1 MPKTFHKISA
11 ALLLVAGAAFAQ
23 TPAAPLAFDVA
34 SVKLGAIDQAKI
46 MAGQQHVGLKVEGN
60 RVDIGISSLSEL
72 ISMAYKV
79 KYYQI
84 QGPDWLSPTGQ
95 RFDILA
101 KMPEG
106 ATKDQVPEMLQALL
120 AERFKLTIHRTSKE
134 TQVYALVI
142 GKNGLKMKESAPD
155 VPVAPAGDGA
165 PSDPAPD
172 TSTKVTGTPEKGMT
186 VTNTQAGT
194 QKVTVVGGAVHVEAS
209 KMPIPLLA
217 EALSRYVDHPV
228 VDMTELKGNYQVVLD
243 ISQEDIRNVMRSIGA
258 AMPAGA
264 GGAAAGGAAD
274 TASEPGSSILTS
286 VQQLGLKL
294 EARKMPLDMIVI
306 DHLEKLPTEN

>member
-1 MPKTFHKISA
+1 MPITLFQKISA
-11 ALLLVAGAAFAQ
+11 GLLLVASAAFGQ

-34 SVKLGAIDQAKI
+34 SVKLGTIDQAKI
-46 MAGQQHVGLKVEGN
+46 LAGQQHIGLKVEGN

-72 ISMAYKV
+72 IGMAYKV
-79 KYYQI
+79 KYYQV
-84 QGPDWLSPTGQ
+84 QGPDWLGPTGQ

-120 AERFKLTIHRTSKE
+120 AERFKLTLHRTSKE

-142 GKNGLKMKESAPD
+142 GKSGLKMKETPPD
-155 VPVAPAGDGA
+155 VPAAPTADGSA
-165 PSDPAPD
+165 PPAD
-172 TSTKVTGTPEKGMT
+172 TNMKVSGTQEKGMT
-186 VTNTQAGT
+186 VTNTPAGT
-194 QKVTVVGGAVHVEAS
+194 QKVTMVEGGMHVEAS
-209 KMPIPLLA
+209 KMPISLLA
-217 EALSRYVDHPV
+217 ESLSRYVDHPV
-228 VDMTELKGNYQVVLD
+228 VDMTQLKGNYQVALD
-243 ISQEDIRNVMRSIGA
+243 ISQEDIRNVMRSVGA

-264 GGAAAGGAAD
+264 AGATD
-274 TASEPGSSILTS
+274 TASEPGSSIVNS

>member
-1 MPKTFHKISA
+1 MLRTFCNIGA
-11 ALLLVAGAAFAQ
+11 GLLLVAGAALAQ
-23 TPAAPLAFDVA
+23 TPAAPLTFDVA

-72 ISMAYKV
+72 IGMAYKV
-79 KYYQI
+79 KFYQI
-84 QGPDWLSPTGQ
+84 QGPDWLTPTGQ

-106 ATKDQVPEMLQALL
+106 ATKDQAPEMLQALL
-120 AERFKLTIHRTSKE
+120 AERFKLTLHRTSKE
-134 TQVYALVI
+134 TQVYALII
-142 GKNGLKMKESAPD
+142 GKNGLKMKETPPD
-155 VPVAPAGDGA
+155 VPVAPTGDDA
-165 PSDPAPD
+165 PKD
-172 TSTKVTGTPEKGMT
+172 TNMKITGTQEKGMT
-186 VTNTQAGT
+186 VTNTPAGT
-194 QKVTVVGGAVHVEAS
+194 QKMTMVDGVMHVEAS
-209 KMPIPLLA
+209 KMAMSMLA

-243 ISQEDIRNVMRSIGA
+243 ISQEDIRAVMRSVGA

-264 GGAAAGGAAD
+264 GGATD
-274 TASEPGSSILTS
+274 TASEPGSSIVTS
-286 VQQLGLKL
+286 VQQLGLRL
-294 EARKMPLDMIVI
+294 EARKMPIDMIVI

>member
-1 MPKTFHKISA
+1 MLKTFRKTGA
-11 ALLLVAGAAFAQ
+11 GLLLVASTAFAQ

-34 SVKLGAIDQAKI
+34 SVKLGTIDQAKI
-46 MAGQQHVGLKVEGN
+46 LAGQQHVGLKVEGN

-72 ISMAYKV
+72 IAMAYKV

-84 QGPDWLSPTGQ
+84 QGPDWLGPTGQ

-106 ATKDQVPEMLQALL
+106 ATKEQVPEMLQALL
-120 AERFKLTIHRTSKE
+120 AERFKLTLHRIGKE
-134 TQVYALVI
+134 TQVYALMI
-142 GKNGLKMKESAPD
+142 GKNGLKMKETPTEA
-155 VPVAPAGDGA
+155 PVAAAGDDA
-165 PSDPAPD
+165 PAKD
-172 TSTKVTGTPEKGMT
+172 TNMKISGTQEKGMT
-186 VTNTQAGT
+186 ITNTPVGT
-194 QKVTVVGGAVHVEAS
+194 QKVTMVDGILHVEAS
-209 KMPIPLLA
+209 KMPVSMLA

-243 ISQEDIRNVMRSIGA
+243 ISQEDIRNVMRSVGA
-258 AMPAGA
+258 TMPAGGA
-264 GGAAAGGAAD
+264 GATD
-274 TASEPGSSILTS
+274 TASEPGSSIITS

-294 EARKMPLDMIVI
+294 DPRKTSLDMIVI

>member
-1 MPKTFHKISA
+1 MLKTSLRISA
-11 ALLLVAGAAFAQ
+11 GLLLIASAACAQ
-23 TPAAPLAFDVA
+23 TAAAPLAFEVA
-34 SVKLGAIDQAKI
+34 SVKLGTIDQAKI
-46 MAGQQHVGLKVEGN
+46 LAGQQHVGLKVEGN

-72 ISMAYKV
+72 IAMAYKV

-84 QGPDWLSPTGQ
+84 QGPDWLGPTGQ

-106 ATKDQVPEMLQALL
+106 ATKEQVPEMLQALL
-120 AERFKLTIHRTSKE
+120 AERFKLTLHRISKE

-142 GKNGLKMKESAPD
+142 GKNGLKMKETPPD
-155 VPVAPAGDGA
+155 VPVAPTGDDA
-165 PSDPAPD
+165 PAKD
-172 TSTKVTGTPEKGMT
+172 TNMKISGTQEKGMT
-186 VTNTQAGT
+186 ITNTPAGT
-194 QKVTVVGGAVHVEAS
+194 QKVTMADGIMHVEAS
-209 KMPIPLLA
+209 KMPVSMLA

-243 ISQEDIRNVMRSIGA
+243 ISPEDIRNVMRSVGA
-258 AMPAGA
+258 QMPAG
-264 GGAAAGGAAD
+264 AGGAAD

-294 EARKMPLDMIVI
+294 EARKMPIDLIAI

>member
-1 MPKTFHKISA
+1 MSITLFHKISA
-11 ALLLVAGAAFAQ
+11 GLLLIASVAFAQ

-34 SVKLGAIDQAKI
+34 SVKLGTVDSAKI
-46 MAGQQHVGLKVEGN
+46 LAGQQHIGLKVEGN

-72 ISMAYKV
+72 IGMAYKV
-79 KYYQI
+79 KYYQV

-106 ATKDQVPEMLQALL
+106 ATKDQAPEMLQALL
-120 AERFKLTIHRTSKE
+120 AERFKLTLHRTSKE

-142 GKNGLKMKESAPD
+142 GKNGLKMKETPPD
-155 VPVAPAGDGA
+155 VPVAATEDGSAPPA
-165 PSDPAPD
+165 D
-172 TSTKVTGTPEKGMT
+172 TNMKVSGTQEKGMT
-186 VTNTQAGT
+186 VTNTPAGT
-194 QKVTVVGGAVHVEAS
+194 QKVTMVDGVMHVEAS
-209 KMPIPLLA
+209 KMPMSMLC

-228 VDMTELKGNYQVVLD
+228 VDMTQLKGNYQVALD
-243 ISQEDIRNVMRSIGA
+243 ISQEDIRNVMRSVGA

-264 GGAAAGGAAD
+264 AGATD

>member
-1 MPKTFHKISA
+1 MLKTSLRISA
-11 ALLLVAGAAFAQ
+11 GLLLIASAACAQ
-23 TPAAPLAFDVA
+23 TAAAPLAFEVA
-34 SVKLGAIDQAKI
+34 SVKLGTIDQAKI
-46 MAGQQHVGLKVEGN
+46 LAGQQHVGLKVEGN

-72 ISMAYKV
+72 IAMAYKV

-84 QGPDWLSPTGQ
+84 QGPDWLGPTGQ

-106 ATKDQVPEMLQALL
+106 ATKEQVPEMLQALL
-120 AERFKLTIHRTSKE
+120 AERFKLTLHRISKE

-142 GKNGLKMKESAPD
+142 GKNGLKMKETPPD
-155 VPVAPAGDGA
+155 VPVAPTGDDA
-165 PSDPAPD
+165 PAKD
-172 TSTKVTGTPEKGMT
+172 TNMKISGTQEKGMT
-186 VTNTQAGT
+186 ITNTPAGT
-194 QKVTVVGGAVHVEAS
+194 QKVTMADGIMHVEAS
-209 KMPIPLLA
+209 KMPVSMLA

-228 VDMTELKGNYQVVLD
+228 VDMTELKGNYQVMLD
-243 ISQEDIRNVMRSIGA
+243 ISQEDIRNVMRSVGA

-264 GGAAAGGAAD
+264 GAAAD
-274 TASEPGSSILTS
+274 SASEPGSSIVTS

-294 EARKMPLDMIVI
+294 DPRKTPLDMIVI

>member
-1 MPKTFHKISA
+1 MLKAFRRTGA
-11 ALLLVAGAAFAQ
+11 GLLLVASTAFAQ
-23 TPAAPLAFDVA
+23 TPAAPLAFEVA
-34 SVKLGAIDQAKI
+34 SVKLGTIDQAKI
-46 MAGQQHVGLKVEGN
+46 LAGQQHVGLKVEGN

-72 ISMAYKV
+72 IGMAYKV

-84 QGPDWLSPTGQ
+84 QGPDWLGPTGQ

-106 ATKDQVPEMLQALL
+106 ATKEQVPEMLQALL
-120 AERFKLTIHRTSKE
+120 AERFKLTLHRISKE

-142 GKNGLKMKESAPD
+142 GKNGLKMKETPAD
-155 VPVAPAGDGA
+155 VPVAPTGDDA
-165 PSDPAPD
+165 PAKD
-172 TSTKVTGTPEKGMT
+172 TNMKITGTQEKGMT
-186 VTNTQAGT
+186 ITNTPAGT
-194 QKVTVVGGAVHVEAS
+194 QKVTMADGVMHVEAS
-209 KMPIPLLA
+209 KMPMSMLA

-228 VDMTELKGNYQVVLD
+228 VDMTELKGNYQVMLD
-243 ISQEDIRNVMRSIGA
+243 ISQEDIRNVMRSVGA

-264 GGAAAGGAAD
+264 GAATD
-274 TASEPGSSILTS
+274 NASEPGSSIVTS

-294 EARKMPLDMIVI
+294 DARKMPLDMIVI

>member
-1 MPKTFHKISA
+1 
-11 ALLLVAGAAFAQ
+11 
-23 TPAAPLAFDVA
+23 
-34 SVKLGAIDQAKI
+34 
-46 MAGQQHVGLKVEGN
+46 LKVEGN

-72 ISMAYKV
+72 IGMAYKV

-84 QGPDWLSPTGQ
+84 QGPDWLGPTGQ

-120 AERFKLTIHRTSKE
+120 AERFKLTLHRTSKE
-134 TQVYALVI
+134 TQVYALII
-142 GKNGLKMKESAPD
+142 GKNGLKMKETPSD
-155 VPVAPAGDGA
+155 VPVPPTGDDAPAK
-165 PSDPAPD
+165 D
-172 TSTKVTGTPEKGMT
+172 TTMKVTGTQEKGMT
-186 VTNTQAGT
+186 ITNTPAGT
-194 QKVTVVGGAVHVEAS
+194 QKVTMVEGVMHVEAS
-209 KMPIPLLA
+209 KMPLSMLA

-228 VDMTELKGNYQVVLD
+228 IDMTELKGNYQVVLD
-243 ISQEDIRNVMRSIGA
+243 ISQEDIRNVMRSVGA

-264 GGAAAGGAAD
+264 GGATD
-274 TASEPGSSILTS
+274 NASEPGSSILTS

-294 EARKMPLDMIVI
+294 DARKTPLDMIVI

>member
-1 MPKTFHKISA
+1 MLKTSLRISA
-11 ALLLVAGAAFAQ
+11 GLLLIASAACAQ
-23 TPAAPLAFDVA
+23 TAAAPLAFEVA
-34 SVKLGAIDQAKI
+34 SVKLGTIDQAKI
-46 MAGQQHVGLKVEGN
+46 LAGQQHVGLKVEGN

-72 ISMAYKV
+72 IAMAYKV

-84 QGPDWLSPTGQ
+84 QGPDWLGPTGQ

-106 ATKDQVPEMLQALL
+106 ATKEQVPEMLQALL
-120 AERFKLTIHRTSKE
+120 AERFKLTLHRISKE

-142 GKNGLKMKESAPD
+142 GKNGLKMKETPPD
-155 VPVAPAGDGA
+155 VPVAPTGDDA
-165 PSDPAPD
+165 PAKD
-172 TSTKVTGTPEKGMT
+172 TNMKISGTQEKGMT
-186 VTNTQAGT
+186 ITNTPAGT
-194 QKVTVVGGAVHVEAS
+194 QKVTMADGIMHVEAS
-209 KMPIPLLA
+209 KMPVSMLA

-228 VDMTELKGNYQVVLD
+228 VDMTELKGNYQVMLD
-243 ISQEDIRNVMRSIGA
+243 ISQEDIRNVMRSVGA

-264 GGAAAGGAAD
+264 GAAAD
-274 TASEPGSSILTS
+274 SASEPGSSIVTS

-294 EARKMPLDMIVI
+294 DARKTALDMIVI

>member
-1 MPKTFHKISA
+1 MSITLFHKISA
-11 ALLLVAGAAFAQ
+11 GLLLIASAAFAQ

-34 SVKLGAIDQAKI
+34 SVKLGTVDSAKI
-46 MAGQQHVGLKVEGN
+46 LAGQQHIGLKVEGN

-72 ISMAYKV
+72 IGMAYKV
-79 KYYQI
+79 KYYQV

-106 ATKDQVPEMLQALL
+106 ATKDQAPEMLQALL
-120 AERFKLTIHRTSKE
+120 AERFKLTLHRTSKE

-142 GKNGLKMKESAPD
+142 GKNGLKMKETPPD
-155 VPVAPAGDGA
+155 VPVAATEDGSAPPA
-165 PSDPAPD
+165 D
-172 TSTKVTGTPEKGMT
+172 TNMKVSGTQEKGMT
-186 VTNTQAGT
+186 VTNTPAGT
-194 QKVTVVGGAVHVEAS
+194 QKVTMVDGVMHVEAS
-209 KMPIPLLA
+209 KMPMSMLC

-228 VDMTELKGNYQVVLD
+228 VDMTQLKGNYQVALD
-243 ISQEDIRNVMRSIGA
+243 ISQEDIRNVMRSVGA

-264 GGAAAGGAAD
+264 AGATD